1 MLVDHHIWCS
11 TFALDPREL
20 QQVEAEAA
28 RFEIPVYAYNIR
40 HEVNTGRAVHTLLVT
55 ILLRVY
61 FVYFLWI
68 G

>member
-20 QQVEAEAA
+20 QDVEREAVQ
-28 RFEIPVYAYNIR
+28 FGMPVYAYNIR
-40 HEVNTGRAVHTLLVT
+40 HEINTGTAVQTLLVT
-55 ILLRVY
+55 VLLRVY